1 MYKLFKRSHIPGSFE
16 VQAAGACDTGI
27 ARDHNED
34 AIAIN
39 IKADN
44 GTPGYYLSIVCDGMG
59 GHNAGEIASA
69 VAVSVI
75 GEHIQSHL
83 GSQEPPELMTQAFRM
98 ANAAIDEQAEIN
110 PEARGMGCTAV
121 AVLGV
126 KDRLWVAHSGDSRAY
141 RIRDGEA
148 SQLTTDHTMVQE
160 MLDSGLLTPEQAAV
174 HPYRGRI
181 SRCLGHGKNRF
192 DPDVGEADIKVGDSI
207 LLCSDGLSDVVK
219 KEDLE
224 KHATH
229 RDLRTACRRLIEA
242 ANENGGPDNISAIVM
257 RRVV

>member
-39 IKADN
+39 IRADN
-44 GTPGYYLSIVCDGMG
+44 GEPGYYLSIVCDGMG

-75 GEHIQSHL
+75 SEHVQANL
-83 GSQEPPELMTQAFRM
+83 GTDDPANLMTQAFRR
-98 ANAAIDEQAEIN
+98 ANEAIDEQAEIN
-110 PEARGMGCTAV
+110 PDARGMGCTAV
-121 AVLGV
+121 AVLGI
-126 KDRLWVAHSGDSRAY
+126 KDKLWIAHSGDSRAY
-141 RIRDGEA
+141 RIREGQAE
-148 SQLTTDHTMVQE
+148 QLTTDHTMVQE
-160 MLDSGLLTPEQAAV
+160 MLDSGLLTAEQAAV

-192 DPDVGEADIKVGDSI
+192 DPDVDEAELEVGDAI

-219 KEDLE
+219 KEELE
-224 KHATH
+224 KHTTH

-242 ANENGGPDNISAIVM
+242 ANGNGGPDNISAIVM